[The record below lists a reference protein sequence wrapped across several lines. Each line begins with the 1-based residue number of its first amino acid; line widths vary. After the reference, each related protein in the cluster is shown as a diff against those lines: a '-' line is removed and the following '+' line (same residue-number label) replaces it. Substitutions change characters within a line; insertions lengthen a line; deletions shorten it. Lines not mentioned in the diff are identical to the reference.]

1 MASFSLSVPVSVS
14 SSRQKPASLCAA
26 SETGVASARAP
37 MYSPLRFLFPMP
49 CNLDSTPPGPRPGFL
64 GTLTTCNHVRTKGAP
79 ADDDVWQGVP
89 GSPRRTRRKP
99 NARKRVRNLPPFP
112 PSVAKCLTQLA
123 GAGGTREMFLDRL
136 VAPSSHGVVPPR
148 SPGPQSQAAGTGGG
162 PLFRGR
168 QGTRAAPGADGKPP
182 RDSDSSP
189 AYYGVGHDSGLVRAR
204 QGEALPSEG
213 SLEYQQKEN
222 GKMGKWENEPEKS
235 PNKSTMATRAFVSQ
249 QISGQVTEA
258 L

>member
-1 MASFSLSVPVSVS
+1 M
-14 SSRQKPASLCAA
+14 
-26 SETGVASARAP
+26 
-37 MYSPLRFLFPMP
+37 
-49 CNLDSTPPGPRPGFL
+49 
-64 GTLTTCNHVRTKGAP
+64 
-79 ADDDVWQGVP
+79 WQGVP

-123 GAGGTREMFLDRL
+123 GAGGTREMFIDRL

-168 QGTRAAPGADGKPP
+168 QGTRPAPGADGQPP

-204 QGEALPSEG
+204 QGERPCRVRALS
-213 SLEYQQKEN
+213 STNKR
-222 GKMGKWENEPEKS
+222 KMGKWENEPEKS

-249 QISGQVTEA
+249 QLSGQVTEA